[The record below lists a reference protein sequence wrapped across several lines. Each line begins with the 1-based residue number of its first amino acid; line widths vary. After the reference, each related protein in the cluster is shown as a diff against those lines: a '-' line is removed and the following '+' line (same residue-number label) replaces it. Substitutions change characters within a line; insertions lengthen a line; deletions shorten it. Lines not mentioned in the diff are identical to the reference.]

1 MSVQINEFREFLN
14 TELTRRKKKNPQY
27 SLRAFA
33 KALHL
38 SPAQLSQI
46 LSGKRNVTMKVVD
59 LICERLALSPRQ
71 KRKLVLDSL
80 FQSAQIS
87 EKYHDLKEDEFR
99 LISEWY
105 HLAILSLARIKDAQ
119 CDPSWISSQLGIS
132 RQQAADAVYRLKR
145 LGIIEQG
152 GLLKQIGDPIR
163 VVSEIP
169 SPAIRTYHKQILD
182 ISHRA
187 IDEVNMNERD
197 LSSVSILL
205 TPDQVKKIST
215 MIEDFQNQVTE
226 TMEDKKNGQVYFLNV
241 QLVPAL
247 TQKKTMKN
255 NTETL

>member
-1 MSVQINEFREFLN
+1 MSVQINEFREFLGS
-14 TELTRRKKKNPQY
+14 ELQRRKKKNPQY

-33 KALHL
+33 RTLHL

-80 FQSAQIS
+80 FQSTQVA
-87 EKYHDLKEDEFR
+87 ERYHDLKEDEFR

-105 HLAILSLARIKDAQ
+105 HMAILSLTRVPNAN
-119 CDPSWISSQLGIS
+119 CDPSWIANRLGIS
-132 RQQAADAVYRLKR
+132 KQNASDALYRLKR

-152 GLLKQIGDPIR
+152 PQLKQIGDPIR
-163 VVSEIP
+163 VVSEVP

-187 IDEVNMNERD
+187 IDEVDIQHRD

-205 TPDQVKKIST
+205 NPEQIKKISS
-215 MIEDFQNQVTE
+215 MIEEFQNQITD
-226 TMEDKKNGQVYFLNV
+226 TMEDKKNGEVYFLNV
-241 QLVPAL
+241 QLVPVV
-247 TQKKTMKN
+247 TSKKQIKN
-255 NTETL
+255 TSETL